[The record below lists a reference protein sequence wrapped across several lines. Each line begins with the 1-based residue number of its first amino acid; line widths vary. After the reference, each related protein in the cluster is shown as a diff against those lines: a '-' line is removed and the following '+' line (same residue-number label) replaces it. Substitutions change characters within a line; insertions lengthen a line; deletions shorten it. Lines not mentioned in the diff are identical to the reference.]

1 MPRFEQLPETRRTGA
16 GWTTKP
22 GDEAC
27 STLNSLP
34 YHTFRT
40 YCDPSLRK
48 IVIERTTI
56 RMEYSDDGRGGCTGT
71 EVKSVARLFTD
82 KDCRPDG
89 TTGMSDAEAESEWH
103 AWQKLHGADES
114 ENLLTGGASTAGKST
129 GGKPAAAK
137 KTSKPAK
144 KAKKASKKPAKRA
157 AKKPA
162 KKAAKKAARKP
173 AKKAAKKKPAA
184 KKKRK

>member
-34 YHTFRT
+34 YHTFRS

-48 IVIERTTI
+48 IVLERTTI

-89 TTGMSDAEAESEWH
+89 TTGVSDAEAESEWH

-114 ENLLTGGASTAGKST
+114 ENLLTGGTSA
-129 GGKPAAAK
+129 GKPA
-137 KTSKPAK
+137 SKPAK
-144 KAKKASKKPAKRA
+144 KAKKAAKKRTKKP

-162 KKAAKKAARKP
+162 KKAAKKATKKP
-173 AKKAAKKKPAA
+173 AKKARKTAP